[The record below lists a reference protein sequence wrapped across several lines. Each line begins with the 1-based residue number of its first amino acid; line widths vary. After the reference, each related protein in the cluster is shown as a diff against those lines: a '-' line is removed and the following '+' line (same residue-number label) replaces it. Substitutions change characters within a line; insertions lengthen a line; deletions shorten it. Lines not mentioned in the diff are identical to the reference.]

1 MGVYIYTM
9 RTKTLPLNVL
19 GTGTVQA
26 NLYSFAYRYT
36 SYWKGDRGYNSYN
49 LMCSNA
55 HRHAHDA
62 FAKDR
67 SGYVI
72 VGDLDDG
79 KLKLEGHNVYRN
91 VREAIWT
98 DTERFPGELVGWVGV
113 QGKGLYLAKQTP
125 WRNVQTLEG
134 DTWIAKRQR
143 SVMDA
148 LGQVTIEEIVGDDV
162 RRVCHCCENNPHTEG
177 CPYKEYLNLRA

>member
-9 RTKTLPLNVL
+9 RAKTLPLYIFPD
-19 GTGTVQA
+19 GDVQA

-62 FAKDR
+62 FAKER

-79 KLKLEGHNVYRN
+79 RLNLEGHSVYKD
-91 VREAIWT
+91 VKEAIWT
-98 DTERFPGELVGWVGV
+98 DTERFPGTLVGWVGV
-113 QGKGLYLAKQTP
+113 QGKSLILTDRTP
-125 WRNVQTLEG
+125 WAEG
-134 DTWIAKRQR
+134 K
-143 SVMDA
+143 
-148 LGQVTIEEIVGDDV
+148 
-162 RRVCHCCENNPHTEG
+162 VCDEG
-177 CPYKEYLNLRA
+177 MWKPYKSRSILEHGIVRHERIVDGVHTISP